1 MKPMKTN
8 WITVAFVAACLF
20 PLGCA
25 DSGSAA
31 SAPDASGDTAAD
43 AAADVPVDLAPEV
56 APPDVPDAP
65 LEVLN
70 VPVGATACCLSQ
82 AAGRL
87 AWAEDGDI
95 FFYDLATASKAL
107 LHPSEGTQTDPV
119 LVGDRLVW
127 ADDRGG
133 DFDIYIMD
141 LTDLVSELLVGG
153 PGDQTAPSFDGVRV
167 VWLDRPVGAQASE
180 TEVWALTV
188 DGDSPHMQLT
198 DDSAEQS
205 FPHVNGDRVVWTDFR
220 NDPDGMYM
228 DPQGTAENN
237 GDIMGYDF
245 AAGAPFIVTENP
257 GKQLRPAIEGDS
269 VVWLDWR
276 EDDEGDPIGVQPEPK
291 YHNFK
296 VYVRTLPEGEEVF
309 LTSGGWLQPDLWR
322 RPGIHDGHVAWIA
335 DNIGAQG
342 TQLLVAPIATGLP
355 QVVHES
361 VGVLTGLDFGQGAIA
376 WMGPETAGW
385 TDLSQLLDGGD

>member
-1 MKPMKTN
+1 MKTI
-8 WITVAFVAACLF
+8 WIIAALAAACTLSF
-20 PLGCA
+20 ACA
-25 DSGSAA
+25 DSGEEA
-31 SAPDASGDTAAD
+31 SSPDATGDTALDSAT
-43 AAADVPVDLAPEV
+43 DVALDLMAEVPE
-56 APPDVPDAP
+56 PDVPDAP
-65 LEVLN
+65 PEVLT
-70 VPVGATACCLSQ
+70 VEVGAAACCLSQ
-82 AAGRL
+82 SAGRI

-95 FFYDLATASKAL
+95 FFFDLATDSKVL
-107 LHPSEGTQTDPV
+107 LHPSKGIQKDPV

-127 ADDRGG
+127 SDDSGG
-133 DFDIYIMD
+133 DFDIHIMD
-141 LTDLVSELLVGG
+141 LNKLESEVLAGG
-153 PGDQTAPSFDGVRV
+153 PGDQTSPTFDGTRV
-167 VWLDRPVGAQASE
+167 VWLDRPSGMLAPD

-188 DGDSPHMQLT
+188 DGDTEPMQLT

-205 FPHVNGDRVVWTDFR
+205 FPHVSGDRVVWTDFR
-220 NDPDGMYM
+220 NDPDGQYM

-245 AAGAPFIVTENP
+245 AAGAPFVVTENP

-296 VYVRTLPEGEEVF
+296 VYVRTLPEGEEIF
-309 LTSGGWLQPDLWR
+309 LTTGGWLQPDLWR
-322 RPGIHDGHVAWIA
+322 RPGIHGGHVAWIA
-335 DNIGAQG
+335 DNIGGEG

-361 VGVLTGLDFGQGAIA
+361 VGVLTGLDFRQGAIA